1 MSPEGLNIAC
11 RKLAMSAESRTSVV
25 QERSGWTIQ
34 TPWRSRASQHS
45 VLEWTSDRR
54 SLRRGIAP

>member
-25 QERSGWTIQ
+25 RNRSGGM
-34 TPWRSRASQHS
+34 
-45 VLEWTSDRR
+45 VE
-54 SLRRGIAP
+54 RRGNRARCSSMW